1 MSQIL
6 IISYITNTDNIEFFI
21 NNFNEINTEIIL
33 INNLNID
40 INLDLNLKIYKNLT
54 TTNINYL
61 IDNNNSDFVLV
72 TNTNV
77 LFSYN
82 FINWLNQ
89 ILLECKEDYY
99 IANFIELDNKFDK
112 SSIVNDDCFIKCI
125 NNIKYISNIGIPENN
140 KLEKFINEYNTK
152 QYLFQYDNL
161 NENKLLLDKSYN
173 FLLVHKN
180 IINKYGFYS
189 DNYFDNLQHSII
201 NYFENLKY
209 INVLPYVLSIFI
221 ISTNINYT
229 KKNKIRNIFIGNKID
244 EGIERE
250 RKDKKIKQLQN
261 QNTNLQSN
269 LEENVNEKNNLQKK
283 IEDIKNIII
292 N

>member
-1 MSQIL
+1 MSKIF
-6 IISYITNTDNIEFFI
+6 IISYITNIDNIDFFI
-21 NNFNEINTEIIL
+21 NNFNEINIEIIL

-40 INLDLNLKIYKNLT
+40 INLNLDIKIYKNLT
-54 TTNINYL
+54 NDNINYL
-61 IDNNNSDFVLV
+61 INNNTANFVLV

-89 ILLECKEDYY
+89 VLLEDKEEYY
-99 IANFIELDNKFDK
+99 IANFIELNNDFDK
-112 SSIVNDDCFIKCI
+112 SNILNEDCFNKSI
-125 NNIKYISNIGIPENN
+125 NHIKYISNIGIPENN
-140 KLEKFINEYNTK
+140 KLEQFINDYNTK

-180 IINKYGFYS
+180 IVNKYGFYS
-189 DNYFDNLQHSII
+189 NNYFDNIKHTII
-201 NYFENLKY
+201 NYFNNLKY

-221 ISTNINYT
+221 IYT
-229 KKNKIRNIFIGNKID
+229 DTIFTKRNKIRNIFIGNKID
-244 EGIERE
+244 EGIERQ

-261 QNTNLQSN
+261 QNSILKSN
-269 LEENVNEKNNLQKK
+269 LEENINEKNILQKK
-283 IEDIKNIII
+283 IEDIKDIII
-292 N
+292 